1 MAWSFRRRINF
12 GAFRLNLS
20 RSGVG
25 YSVGTR
31 GLRIGKDAQGRTY
44 SAISIP
50 RTGIYRRDYLSP
62 PRQSLSS
69 QAVPVANP
77 PRQRIMPSVNLGKL
91 MRSPW
96 LLYPGGAA
104 LLYLLIR
111 TVF

>member
-1 MAWSFRRRINF
+1 M
-12 GAFRLNLS
+12 NLS

-31 GLRIGKDAQGRTY
+31 GFRVGKDAQGRKY

-50 RTGIYRRDYLSP
+50 GTGIYRRDYLSTP
-62 PRQSLSS
+62 PRLASS

-77 PRQRIMPSVNLGKL
+77 PTTRVMPSLNFGKL

-111 TVF
+111 AIF